1 MRAEN
6 RNTAWSS
13 AFVDEL
19 ARAGVRHACVAPGSR
34 STPLVLAL
42 AADGRI
48 RCHVHLDERSAAFF
62 ALGLGKATGVP
73 AAVVTTSGT
82 AAANLLPA
90 VMEADASRAPLLL
103 LTADRPARL
112 RGTDANQTVDQLLL
126 FGGRVRL
133 FHEVAAPEA
142 ADRPLRY
149 VRALAG
155 RAVGAAIGPPA
166 GPVHL
171 DFPFEKPLEP
181 VPVAGD
187 VPGDLPE
194 RAPLAAAGRPGGRAY
209 TAVTPPC
216 LLPEPGALEAL
227 ARRLAEAGRV
237 LLVCGPAPDAPGALR
252 LGGPALRLAAAGGW
266 PLLADPLSGARFAPG
281 AAGGTLGA
289 YDLFLRSARIR
300 GALRPDLVLR
310 LGPAPTSA
318 ALSTYLEEH
327 ADREQVVVDTGPS
340 WADHAAAASIMM
352 RAEPAA
358 LAARLADLVEGAAE
372 GAGPAV
378 GAAAGRAPTGW
389 AAAWRAA
396 ETAARE
402 AALAA
407 LDGQEGVFEGEVLAA
422 LARDLPTGTRLFVG
436 SSMPVRDL
444 DAFGEPRDGTLVVI
458 GNRGASGIDG
468 SVSTALGLAAS
479 GTAADGADAAVGPK
493 PGPPTVA
500 ALGDLSLYHDMNGL
514 LAAGKEG
521 LNVVFVVIHNDGGG
535 IFHMLPIREYEP
547 AFTPLFAAPHGLDF
561 VHAARL
567 YGLAYRAV
575 EPAGTGR
582 VAGMLQEAVGAALA
596 AGGAHLVVVRSDR
609 RRNHELH
616 ERAAAAAVDAAERA
630 LEGRSPGLAA
640 GRAGDRGP

>member
-1 MRAEN
+1 VRAEN

-42 AADGRI
+42 AAEERI

-62 ALGLGKATGVP
+62 ALGLGKATGMP

-155 RAVGAAIGPPA
+155 RAVGAALGPPA

-181 VPVAGD
+181 TPVEGD
-187 VPGDLPE
+187 VPADLAA
-194 RAPLAAAGRPGGRAY
+194 RAPLAAEGRPGGRPY
-209 TAVTPPC
+209 TGVASPR
-216 LLPEPGALEAL
+216 LLPDPAEVADL
-227 ARRLAEAGRV
+227 AVRLGRAGRA
-237 LLVCGPAPDAPGALR
+237 LIVCGPSPDVPGALR
-252 LGGPALRLAAAGGW
+252 LGRAALRLAGAGGW

-281 AAGGTLGA
+281 AASGALGA
-289 YDLFLRSARIR
+289 YDLFLRSARVR
-300 GALRPDLVLR
+300 EALRPDFVLR

-318 ALSTYLEEH
+318 RLSDYLEEH
-327 ADREQVVVDTGPS
+327 ADREQVVADTGPS
-340 WADHAAAASIMM
+340 WADHAASASELV

-358 LAARLADLVEGAAE
+358 LAGRLAEVLEGME
-372 GAGPAV
+372 GRETPGGPDV
-378 GAAAGRAPTGW
+378 GDAPAW
-389 AAAWRAA
+389 SAAWRAA
-396 ETAARE
+396 EEAAATAA
-402 AALAA
+402 AAAVR
-407 LDGQEGVFEGEVLAA
+407 GREGVFEGEVLSA
-422 LARDLPTGTRLFVG
+422 LALDLPAGARLFVG

-444 DAFGEPRDGTLVVI
+444 DAFGRPRDEPLSVI

-468 SVSTALGLAAS
+468 SVSTALGMAAA
-479 GTAADGADAAVGPK
+479 GAAAAPLTGAARGAG
-493 PGPPTVA
+493 GEATVA
-500 ALGDLSLYHDMNGL
+500 VLGDLALYHDMNGL
-514 LAAGKEG
+514 LAAGREG
-521 LNVVFVVIHNDGGG
+521 LDVVLVVIHNDGGG
-535 IFHMLPIREYEP
+535 IFHMLPIREHEP
-547 AFTPLFAAPHGLDF
+547 AFTPYFATPHGLDF
-561 VHAARL
+561 AHAARL
-567 YGLAYRAV
+567 YGLAYRCI
-575 EPAGTGR
+575 ETRRAGE
-582 VAGMLQEAVGAALA
+582 VAGMLQEAVGEALQ
-596 AGGAHLVVVRSDR
+596 AGGAHLLVVRSER
-609 RRNHELH
+609 GRNHALH
-616 ERAAAAAVDAAERA
+616 ERAAAAASDAAEAA
-630 LEGRSPGLAA
+630 LAERGLAV
-640 GRAGDRGP
+640 GDRGA